1 MLRLVLAVALAAALL
16 AVVTPALEDARETRT
31 ERMTT
36 RELGR
41 IESAAET
48 LAREESPGARRT
60 LTVSLPGRSPT
71 VAPLAFAALGGIP
84 NRTAAGVTSETA
96 DTSGRDLLAYR
107 IAGGSTVVRRVGV
120 DMRVVRDGETVAPDS
135 QALVLHGGETYRLT
149 LRLVR
154 VRGRLAVVV
163 GVGTMVVDV
172 GDSSAASG
180 RGKPPPP
187 SDVEHG

>member
-31 ERMTT
+31 ERLTA

-60 LTVSLPGRSPT
+60 LTVSLPGQSPT
-71 VAPLAFAALGGIP
+71 AASLAFAALGGIP
-84 NRTAAGVTSETA
+84 NRTAAGVTSGTA

-120 DMRVVRDGETVAPDS
+120 DIRVVRDGKTVAPDS

-154 VRGRLAVVV
+154 IRGRLTVIVAV
-163 GVGTMVVDV
+163 GRSLPG
-172 GDSSAASG
+172 SG
-180 RGKPPPP
+180 LGKPPPP
-187 SDVEHG
+187 PNFGRG